1 MDSITTN
8 GLTFRWADDHLVV
21 TTPNG
26 QYHLHASEAA
36 HLLDL
41 LYAHKDAIFDA
52 EAHTDGLAAWAREHP
67 VQQYVLGS
75 LNTQPEP
82 APPLSLDEGR
92 ARRRRNEE
100 ADA

>member
-1 MDSITTN
+1 
-8 GLTFRWADDHLVV
+8 LVI

-26 QYHLHASEAA
+26 QYALNASEAA

-75 LNTQPEP
+75 LNPQREPE
-82 APPLSLDEGR
+82 APSAPVLSLEEGR
-92 ARRRRNEE
+92 ARRRRNKET
-100 ADA
+100 DV